1 MLDKLSPRPGA
12 RKAPVRAGRGPGGK
26 RHKTAGRG
34 VKGQGTRSAPA
45 RFFEGGQMPLAR
57 RLPKRGFHNIHREPC
72 EVVNLKDL
80 AVFGKG
86 AVVDVDALVARGLVR
101 RGAKVKL
108 LGKGEAPARC
118 TVKVHGA
125 GAGAR
130 AAIEAGGGSV
140 EIVS

>member
-12 RKAPVRAGRGPGGK
+12 RQAPVRAGRGPGGK

-57 RLPKRGFHNIHREPC
+57 RLPKRGFHNIHRVPF

-80 AVFGKG
+80 GVFGEG
-86 AVVDVDALVARGLVR
+86 AQVDVEALVARGLVQGGR
-101 RGAKVKL
+101 KVKL
-108 LGKGEAPARC
+108 LGHGEAPARC

-125 GAGAR
+125 SAAAR
-130 AAIEAGGGSV
+130 TGIEAGGGSV
-140 EIVS
+140 EIIS

>member
-12 RKAPVRAGRGPGGK
+12 RKAPVRAARGPGGK
-26 RHKTAGRG
+26 RHKSAGRG

-57 RLPKRGFHNIHREPC
+57 RLPKRGFNNIHRKAF

-80 AVFGKG
+80 AVFGEG
-86 AVVDVDALVARGLVR
+86 AQVDVEALVARGMAP

-108 LGKGEAPARC
+108 LGQGEAPARC

-125 GAGAR
+125 SKAASK
-130 AAIEAGGGSV
+130 AIEAGGGSV